1 MTTVA
6 PAWPV
11 PAPRSPSQKEGD
23 PSMTA
28 DTTADDPKTEAELDV
43 EAKKADVEESFAGPS
58 ERLEILGVDGTLRPG
73 TEAPLSNDQV
83 LDALR
88 WMLLSRTVDFRAVS
102 LQRQGR
108 MGTFSAVRGQEA
120 SVVGSSFALDPVRD
134 WIVPQYRELP
144 AVVRHG
150 FPLDGFLLY
159 WMGNPAGGRVPDGVQ
174 VLPIQ
179 ISLAAQIPHAVGLG
193 WGLKLQGK
201 DSVVTTYF
209 GDGASSEGDAHE
221 AMNLAGVM
229 RAPVVFFLQNNGWAI
244 STPRTKQTA
253 AATFASRAEGYG
265 FPGVIVD
272 GNDLFA
278 VYEATRQAVARARRG
293 EGPTLIESQT
303 YRMGAHN
310 TADDPTRYMEPV
322 ELSGWDERDPIQRVT
337 AYLRNQGVWDDDS
350 LKAMQESI
358 DAQVDEAIEAAE
370 GFAPPNPE
378 QIFTHVYANPPERV
392 LRQQRDAQDSN
403 QA

>member
-1 MTTVA
+1 
-6 PAWPV
+6 
-11 PAPRSPSQKEGD
+11 
-23 PSMTA
+23 MTA
-28 DTTADDPKTEAELDV
+28 EPAAQDRKTDAELDV
-43 EAKKADVEESFAGPS
+43 DRKKADVERSFAGPG
-58 ERLEILGVDGTLRPG
+58 ERLEVLGTDGVLLPG
-73 TEAPLSNDQV
+73 AEAPMTDEQA

-88 WMLLSRTVDFRAVS
+88 WMMLSRTVDVRAVS

-120 SVVGSSFALDPVRD
+120 SVVGSSFALDPARD

-144 AVVRHG
+144 GVVRHG
-150 FPLDGFLLY
+150 FPLDGYLLY
-159 WMGNPAGGRVPDGVQ
+159 WMGNPAGGRVPDGVK
-174 VLPIQ
+174 VLPVQ
-179 ISLAAQIPHAVGLG
+179 IALAAQLPHAVGLG
-193 WGLKLQGK
+193 WGLRLQGI

-209 GDGASSEGDAHE
+209 GDGASSEGDTHE
-221 AMNLAGVM
+221 AMNLAGVT

-278 VYEATRQAVARARRG
+278 VYEATRRAVERARRG

-322 ELSGWDERDPIQRVT
+322 ETSGWDERDPIARVT
-337 AYLRNQGVWDDDS
+337 AYLRGRGVWDDDAE
-350 LKAMQESI
+350 KAVQESI
-358 DAQVDEAIEAAE
+358 DAEIDRAIEAAE
-370 GFAPPNPE
+370 AFPPPNPE
-378 QIFTHVYANPPERV
+378 QIYTHVYAHPPARV
-392 LRQQRDAQDSN
+392 LQQQRDAQTPD

>member
-1 MTTVA
+1 MSTDT
-6 PAWPV
+6 PATD
-11 PAPRSPSQKEGD
+11 R
-23 PSMTA
+23 
-28 DTTADDPKTEAELDV
+28 KTEAELDV
-43 EAKKADVEESFAGPS
+43 DRKKAEVERSFAGPS
-58 ERLEILGVDGTLRPG
+58 ERLEILGVDGKLRPG
-73 TEAPLSNDQV
+73 TEAPLSVEQV

-120 SVVGSSFALDPVRD
+120 SVVGSSFALDPARD

-144 AVVRHG
+144 GVVRHG
-150 FPLDGFLLY
+150 FPLDGYLLY
-159 WMGNPAGGRVPDGVQ
+159 WMGNPAGGRVPDGVKI
-174 VLPIQ
+174 LPLQ
-179 ISLAAQIPHAVGLG
+179 IALAAQLPHAVGLG
-193 WGLKLQGK
+193 WGLKLQGI
-201 DSVVTTYF
+201 DGVVATYF
-209 GDGASSEGDAHE
+209 GDGASSEGDTHE
-221 AMNLAGVM
+221 AMNLAGVCK
-229 RAPVVFFLQNNGWAI
+229 APVVFFLQNNGWAI

-278 VYEATRQAVARARRG
+278 VYEATRQAVERARRG

-322 ELSGWDERDPIQRVT
+322 ELSGWDERDPVERVMT
-337 AYLRNQGVWDDDS
+337 YLRDLGAWDDAAQ
-350 LKAMQESI
+350 KQMQDSI
-358 DAQVDEAIEAAE
+358 DAQVDAAIEAAE
-370 GFAPPNPE
+370 AFAPPNPE
-378 QIFTHVYANPPERV
+378 QIFTHVYATPPERV
-392 LRQQRDAQDSN
+392 LQQQRDAQTAN
-403 QA
+403 EA

>member
-1 MTTVA
+1 MTVDSSG
-6 PAWPV
+6 PD
-11 PAPRSPSQKEGD
+11 R
-23 PSMTA
+23 
-28 DTTADDPKTEAELDV
+28 TTAAELDV
-43 EAKKADVEESFAGPS
+43 DRKKAEVERSFAGPE
-58 ERLEILGVDGTLRPG
+58 ERLEILGVDGTLRSG
-73 TEAPLSNDQV
+73 TEAPMEVEQI

-120 SVVGSSFALDPVRD
+120 SVVGSSFALDLARD

-150 FPLDGFLLY
+150 YPLHGYLLY
-159 WMGNPAGGRVPDGVQ
+159 WMGNPAGGRIPDGVRI
-174 VLPIQ
+174 LPLQ
-179 ISLAAQIPHAVGLG
+179 IALAAQLPHAVGLG
-193 WGLKLQGK
+193 WGLKLQGI
-201 DSVVTTYF
+201 DEVVMTYF
-209 GDGASSEGDAHE
+209 GDGASSEGDTHE
-221 AMNLAGVM
+221 AMNLAGVSK
-229 RAPVVFFLQNNGWAI
+229 APVVFFLQNNGWAI

-265 FPGVIVD
+265 MPGVIVD

-278 VYEATRQAVARARRG
+278 VYEATRRAVDRARRG

-322 ELSGWDERDPIQRVT
+322 ELSGWDERDPIARVT
-337 AYLRNQGVWDDDS
+337 AYLRSQGAWDDEAH
-350 LKAMQESI
+350 KAMQDSI
-358 DAQVDEAIEAAE
+358 DAQVDEAVEAAE
-370 GFAPPNPE
+370 SFAPPNPE
-378 QIFTHVYANPPERV
+378 QIFTHVYATPPKRT
-392 LRQQRDAQDSN
+392 LQQQRAAQSAT

>member
-1 MTTVA
+1 M
-6 PAWPV
+6 
-11 PAPRSPSQKEGD
+11 S
-23 PSMTA
+23 A
-28 DTTADDPKTEAELDV
+28 DSAATDPKTEAELDV
-43 EAKKADVEESFAGPS
+43 DRKKDDVERSFAGPA
-58 ERLEILGVDGTLRPG
+58 ERLEILGTDGTLRPG
-73 TEAPLSNDQV
+73 TQAPLSVEQV
-83 LDALR
+83 REALR
-88 WMLLSRTVDFRAVS
+88 WMMLSRTVDFRAVS

-120 SVVGSSFALDPVRD
+120 SVVGSSFALDPARD
-134 WIVPQYRELP
+134 WVVPQYRELP
-144 AVVRHG
+144 GVVRHG
-150 FPLDGFLLY
+150 FPLDGYLLY
-159 WMGNPAGGRVPDGVQ
+159 WMGNPAGGRVPDGVK
-174 VLPIQ
+174 VLPLQ
-179 ISLAAQIPHAVGLG
+179 IALAAQLPHAVGLG
-193 WGLKLQGK
+193 WGLKLQGV
-201 DSVVTTYF
+201 DGVVATYF

-221 AMNLAGVM
+221 AMNLAGVC

-278 VYEATRQAVARARRG
+278 VYEATRRAVERARRG

-322 ELSGWDERDPIQRVT
+322 ELSGWDERDPISRVT
-337 AYLRNQGVWDDDS
+337 AYLRALGEWDDDTE
-350 LKAMQESI
+350 KAVQDSI
-358 DAQVDEAIEAAE
+358 DAQVDEAIESAE
-370 GFAPPNPE
+370 SFPPPNPE
-378 QIFTHVYANPPERV
+378 QIYTHVYADPPERV
-392 LRQQRDAQDSN
+392 RQQQRAAHDAN

>member
-1 MTTVA
+1 MA
-6 PAWPV
+6 I
-11 PAPRSPSQKEGD
+11 

-28 DTTADDPKTEAELDV
+28 DTPTEDRKTEAELDV
-43 EAKKADVEESFAGPS
+43 EAKKDDVERSFAGPA
-58 ERLEILGVDGTLRPG
+58 ERLEILGVDGRLRPG
-73 TEAPLSNDQV
+73 TEAPLSIEQV

-88 WMLLSRTVDFRAVS
+88 WMMLSRTFDFRAVS

-108 MGTFSAVRGQEA
+108 MGTISAVRGQEA
-120 SVVGSSFALDPVRD
+120 SVVGSSFALDPSRD
-134 WIVPQYRELP
+134 WIVPQYREMP
-144 AVVRHG
+144 AVIRHG
-150 FPLDGFLLY
+150 FPLDGYLLY
-159 WMGNPAGGRVPDGVQ
+159 WMGNPAGGRVPDGVK
-174 VLPIQ
+174 VLPLQ
-179 ISLAAQIPHAVGLG
+179 ISLAAQLPHAVGLG
-193 WGLKLQGK
+193 WGLRLQGS

-209 GDGASSEGDAHE
+209 GDGASSEGDTHE
-221 AMNLAGVM
+221 AMNLAGVS

-278 VYEATRQAVARARRG
+278 VYEATRQAVARARQG

-337 AYLRNQGVWDDDS
+337 AYLRSQGAWDDAAQ
-350 LKAMQESI
+350 KAMQDSI
-358 DAQVDEAIEAAE
+358 DAQVDEAVEAAE
-370 GFAPPNPE
+370 NFAPPSPD
-378 QIFTHVYANPPERV
+378 QIYTHVYANPPERV
-392 LRQQRDAQDSN
+392 LQQQRSAQSSN
-403 QA
+403 RA

>member
-1 MTTVA
+1 MTTDT
-6 PAWPV
+6 PA
-11 PAPRSPSQKEGD
+11 SPS
-23 PSMTA
+23 
-28 DTTADDPKTEAELDV
+28 KTEAELDV
-43 EAKKADVEESFAGPS
+43 EQKKADVARTFAGPG
-58 ERLEILGVDGTLRPG
+58 ERLEILGVDGALRPG
-73 TEAPLSNDQV
+73 MEAPLSVEQS
-83 LDALR
+83 LEALR
-88 WMLLSRTVDFRAVS
+88 WMRLSRTVDFRAVS

-120 SVVGSSFALDPVRD
+120 SVVGSSFALDPARD

-144 AVVRHG
+144 ALVRHG
-150 FPLDGFLLY
+150 FSLDRYLLY
-159 WMGNPAGGRVPDGVQ
+159 FMGNPAGGRVPDGVR
-174 VLPIQ
+174 VLPLQ
-179 ISLAAQIPHAVGLG
+179 IALAAQMPHAVGLA
-193 WGLKLQGK
+193 WGSKLQGLG
-201 DSVVTTYF
+201 SVVVTYF

-221 AMNLAGVM
+221 AMNLAGVV

-253 AATFASRAEGYG
+253 AASFASRAEGYG

-278 VYEATRQAVARARRG
+278 VYEATRQAVERARCG

-322 ELSGWDERDPIQRVT
+322 EMTGWEDRDPIRRLT
-337 AYLRNQGVWDDDS
+337 TYLREVGAWDEDADTS
-350 LKAMQESI
+350 MQDSI

-370 GFAPPNPE
+370 AFAPPHPD
-378 QIFTHVYANPPERV
+378 QIYTHVYADPPLRV
-392 LRQQRDAQDSN
+392 QQQQQN
-403 QA
+403 VQAADPA